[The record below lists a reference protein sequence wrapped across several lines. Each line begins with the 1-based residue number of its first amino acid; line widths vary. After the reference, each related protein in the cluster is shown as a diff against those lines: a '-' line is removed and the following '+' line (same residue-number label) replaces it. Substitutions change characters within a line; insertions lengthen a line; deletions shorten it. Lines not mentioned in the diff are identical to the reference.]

1 MDALVENN
9 DSNILTCNL
18 VGRSAFGM
26 KKIFQKLHSCLNLVD
41 GKEIYNES
49 LIKGIVERKTFD
61 QKLQYIKHKTHL
73 FDEFLT
79 QEDIIKYGDFK
90 SKALIGSL
98 SLIAGG
104 SGAIPIP
111 FCDVPIM
118 ISLIGTAIIKIAS
131 FYGYAWRKISK
142 NDIIS
147 ILNGE
152 KYVKK
157 NEENDEYIN
166 TEQSGQMLTKVII
179 FDVIKGLLLG
189 SFMTATALVID
200 DGIKA
205 IPVIGTL
212 LGCFVGSIID
222 FSMLLLYGNRAKN
235 YFQSKCRTDDGT
247 IFFCIRCHEYE
258 IIFKKFKEFQ
268 NYDIIYPK

>member
-1 MDALVENN
+1 
-9 DSNILTCNL
+9 
-18 VGRSAFGM
+18 
-26 KKIFQKLHSCLNLVD
+26 
-41 GKEIYNES
+41 
-49 LIKGIVERKTFD
+49 
-61 QKLQYIKHKTHL
+61 
-73 FDEFLT
+73 
-79 QEDIIKYGDFK
+79 
-90 SKALIGSL
+90 
-98 SLIAGG
+98 
-104 SGAIPIP
+104 
-111 FCDVPIM
+111 M

-166 TEQSGQMLTKVII
+166 TEQSGQMFTKVII
-179 FDVIKGLLLG
+179 FDIIKGLLLG

-212 LGCFVGSIID
+212 LGCIVGSIID